1 MIYVRNLGGWWYPD
15 SKIQRAKKCCLFLE
29 KRKKGGN
36 EISLGPPEFR
46 YLQSIKTDTIK
57 KQDTE
62 SDAKWTTMEEGA
74 MFPSRP
80 WSDRTG
86 TDSQDTL
93 GERTEGQDPERNM

>member
-57 KQDTE
+57 KTQRVTPNGRRWRRVPCFPQGHGQTE
-62 SDAKWTTMEEGA
+62 QEQIRKI
-74 MFPSRP
+74 P
-80 WSDRTG
+80 
-86 TDSQDTL
+86 
-93 GERTEGQDPERNM
+93 